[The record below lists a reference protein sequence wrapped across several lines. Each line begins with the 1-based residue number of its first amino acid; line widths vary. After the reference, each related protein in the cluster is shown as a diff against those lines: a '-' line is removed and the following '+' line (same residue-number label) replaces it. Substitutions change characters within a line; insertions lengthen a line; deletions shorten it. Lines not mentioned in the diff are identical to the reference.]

1 MKNDKELKVWQR
13 GKVPNGYWKDEE
25 NVKEALYWLFE
36 EKLDIENNNVTAKD
50 FINYKLYGLL
60 RKYFNNSPYE
70 AINYMYPNKY
80 KPWEKCSVPKGYW
93 KDEENVKEALYWL
106 FEEKLD
112 IENNSNISADDFRKY
127 GLYGLIN
134 NGYFNNS
141 PYKAINYVYPDK
153 YKPWEKCKTFKR
165 YWKDEENVKE
175 ALHWLFEEKL
185 DIENIGNIITF
196 SHFKR
201 YGLYGLLSNI
211 FNGSPYQA
219 INYMYPDKYKPWEK
233 CRPINS
239 YWSDEE
245 HIKDA
250 LHWLFEEKV
259 NIDNITE
266 DDFRKYGL
274 GTLFIVNFN
283 SSIEKVI
290 EYYKN
295 M

>member
-1 MKNDKELKVWQR
+1 MK
-13 GKVPNGYWKDEE
+13 
-25 NVKEALYWLFE
+25 
-36 EKLDIENNNVTAKD
+36 
-50 FINYKLYGLL
+50 
-60 RKYFNNSPYE
+60 
-70 AINYMYPNKY
+70 
-80 KPWEKCSVPKGYW
+80 
-93 KDEENVKEALYWL
+93 
-106 FEEKLD
+106 
-112 IENNSNISADDFRKY
+112 
-127 GLYGLIN
+127 
-134 NGYFNNS
+134 
-141 PYKAINYVYPDK
+141 
-153 YKPWEKCKTFKR
+153 
-165 YWKDEENVKE
+165 
-175 ALHWLFEEKL
+175 
-185 DIENIGNIITF
+185 IITF

-259 NIDNITE
+259 NIDNVTE